1 MADGRVVIEVTFDDG
16 RVARGVAN
24 IERSLGGI
32 GQSAR
37 SGIAFVGKLAGALG
51 LVAAAQKGIEL
62 VRSSMEQ
69 AFKRIDT
76 MEQFRDVMTAITKS
90 TDVANKTLA
99 KTTDIVTGTGYRL
112 DAAALAVQNF
122 VTRGVEVEKATK
134 YIEAWGDAVA
144 FYGDGSNEQFATVTD
159 ALGKMVTAGKVHMD
173 QMNRI
178 FDVGINPIQMYAD
191 ATGRNVSEVA
201 DALSRGKIGAEE
213 FIDVVTEAMMEGT
226 GEVTKIAGYAKK
238 AGASWGAVWG
248 NMRTHVSTGI
258 ANIIMSIDKMLK
270 DNGLPEMRDMIR
282 MFGETVRDIF
292 NWIASMIPVVA
303 NKFKELYQ
311 RVDPVIKGIQK
322 AFEPLNERIRES
334 LQKFSEELG
343 GFATKFQEWG
353 AVIQPIIQRLIKGFK
368 PLVDTIVNSFMELW
382 NSLGPLW
389 ENLKELFRSLEPILT
404 PVAALIG
411 GLVVASLISL
421 IAVLNSIIAALGPFI
436 NAVVNAAQVIVNV
449 VMAII
454 SLMQGDFSKAWD
466 YLKRAASSTFDML
479 KNLFKALYNQ
489 TETFINTIINIFK
502 ALYNALVGNS
512 IIPDM
517 VNGIIRWFEKMKSSI
532 TTITNGIKTTI
543 TTIWNGIKSVV
554 TTIVNGIKSTI
565 TTTWNGIKA
574 ITSSVWN
581 GVKTTI
587 GNGISGALNTV
598 KSYTSKFLS
607 AGKGLLEALTKGI
620 KEGIGKAVDA
630 VKGGMKTIR
639 SYLPFS
645 PAKEGPLRDLD
656 KSGESFFPTWG
667 EGVEKGFRSVRRLLD
682 GVMAEAMLN
691 VTVPAVAIPTNMP
704 SNTNQPAMNFREDN
718 RERQPLIVNL
728 ELNGK
733 VIAQAIA
740 PDVSREQYKLA
751 RKDSRP
757 TGRGIR

>member
-37 SGIAFVGKLAGALG
+37 SGIASVGKLATALG
-51 LVAAAQKGIEL
+51 LVALAHKGIEL
-62 VRSSMEQ
+62 VRNSMEQ
-69 AFKRIDT
+69 AFSRIDT

-90 TDVANKTLA
+90 TDVANRTLER
-99 KTTDIVTGTGYRL
+99 TLDIVTGTGYRL

-122 VTRGVEVEKATK
+122 VTRGIDVEKATR

-191 ATGRNVSEVA
+191 ATGRNVAEVA

-238 AGASWGAVWG
+238 AGASWKAVWG

-258 ANIIMSIDKMLK
+258 ANIILSIDQMLK
-270 DNGLPEMRDMIR
+270 DNGLPQMRDMIR

-292 NWIASMIPVVA
+292 NWIADMIPVVVA
-303 NKFKELYQ
+303 KFKEWYQ
-311 RVDPVIKGIQK
+311 KIEPIIKGIQK

-334 LQKFSEELG
+334 LQKLSEELG
-343 GFATKFQEWG
+343 GFSSRFQEWG
-353 AVIQPIIQRLIKGFK
+353 AAIQPILQRLIKGFK

-389 ENLKELFRSLEPILT
+389 ENLKELFRSLEPILS

-421 IAVLNSIIAALGPFI
+421 IAVLNSLIAALGPFI

-466 YLKRAASSTFDML
+466 YLKKAASSTFDML
-479 KNLFKALYNQ
+479 QNLYKALYNQ
-489 TETFINTIINIFK
+489 TEVFVRTIINIFR

-517 VNGIIRWFEKMKSSI
+517 VNGIIRWFEKMRSI
-532 TTITNGIKTTI
+532 VTTITNGVKTTI
-543 TTIWNGIKSVV
+543 TTIWNGIKS
-554 TTIVNGIKSTI
+554 
-565 TTTWNGIKA
+565 
-574 ITSSVWN
+574 ITSSIWN
-581 GVKTTI
+581 GVRTTI
-587 GNGISGALNTV
+587 SNGISGAWNTI
-598 KSYTSKFLS
+598 KSYASKFLS
-607 AGKGLLEALTKGI
+607 AGRGLLDALTKGI
-620 KEGIGKAVDA
+620 KQGLSNAVNA
-630 VKGGMKTIR
+630 VKNGMKTIR

-656 KSGESFFPTWG
+656 KSGESFFPTWAEGMKKG
-667 EGVEKGFRSVRRLLD
+667 ERAMMRNVELELDKVMKMLHSFPMNISPQLLAPTTATATVVSEADSPINIYIENFNGRADEDYKRLEETIYR
-682 GVMAEAMLN
+682 AEK
-691 VTVPAVAIPTNMP
+691 
-704 SNTNQPAMNFREDN
+704 R
-718 RERQPLIVNL
+718 RERRRI
-728 ELNGK
+728 
-733 VIAQAIA
+733 
-740 PDVSREQYKLA
+740 
-751 RKDSRP
+751 
-757 TGRGIR
+757 GR

>member
-489 TETFINTIINIFK
+489 TETFIKTIINIFK

-517 VNGIIRWFEKMKSSI
+517 VNGIIRWFEKMKNSI

-543 TTIWNGIKSVV
+543 TTIWNGIKS
-554 TTIVNGIKSTI
+554 I
-565 TTTWNGIKA
+565 TN
-574 ITSSVWN
+574 SVWN
-581 GVKTTI
+581 GVRTTI
-587 GNGISGALNTV
+587 SNGISGAWNTI

-607 AGKGLLEALTKGI
+607 AGRGLLDALTKGI
-620 KEGIGKAVDA
+620 KQGLSNAVNA
-630 VKGGMKTIR
+630 VKNGMKTIR

-656 KSGESFFPTWG
+656 KSGESFFPTWAEGMKKG
-667 EGVEKGFRSVRRLLD
+667 ERAMMRNVELELDKVMKMLHSFPMNISPQLLAPTTATATVVSEADSPINIYIENFNGRADEDYKRLEETIYR
-682 GVMAEAMLN
+682 AEK
-691 VTVPAVAIPTNMP
+691 
-704 SNTNQPAMNFREDN
+704 R
-718 RERQPLIVNL
+718 RERRRI
-728 ELNGK
+728 
-733 VIAQAIA
+733 
-740 PDVSREQYKLA
+740 
-751 RKDSRP
+751 
-757 TGRGIR
+757 GR

>member
-334 LQKFSEELG
+334 LQKLSEELG
-343 GFATKFQEWG
+343 GFSSRFQEWG
-353 AVIQPIIQRLIKGFK
+353 AAIQPILQRLIKGFK

-389 ENLKELFRSLEPILT
+389 ENLKELFRSLEPILS

-421 IAVLNSIIAALGPFI
+421 IAVLNSLIAALGPFI

-466 YLKRAASSTFDML
+466 YLKKAASSTFDML
-479 KNLFKALYNQ
+479 QNLYKALYNQ
-489 TETFINTIINIFK
+489 TEVFVRTIINIFR

-517 VNGIIRWFEKMKSSI
+517 VNGIIRWFEKMRSI
-532 TTITNGIKTTI
+532 VTTITNGVKTTI
-543 TTIWNGIKSVV
+543 TTIWNGIKS
-554 TTIVNGIKSTI
+554 I
-565 TTTWNGIKA
+565 TN
-574 ITSSVWN
+574 SVWN

-630 VKGGMKTIR
+630 VKNGMKTIR

-656 KSGESFFPTWG
+656 KSGESFFPTWAEGMKKG
-667 EGVEKGFRSVRRLLD
+667 ERAMMRNVELELDKVMKMLHSFPMNISPQLLAPTTATATVVSEADSPINIYIENFNGRADEDYKRLEETIYR
-682 GVMAEAMLN
+682 AEK
-691 VTVPAVAIPTNMP
+691 
-704 SNTNQPAMNFREDN
+704 R
-718 RERQPLIVNL
+718 RERRRI
-728 ELNGK
+728 
-733 VIAQAIA
+733 
-740 PDVSREQYKLA
+740 
-751 RKDSRP
+751 
-757 TGRGIR
+757 GR